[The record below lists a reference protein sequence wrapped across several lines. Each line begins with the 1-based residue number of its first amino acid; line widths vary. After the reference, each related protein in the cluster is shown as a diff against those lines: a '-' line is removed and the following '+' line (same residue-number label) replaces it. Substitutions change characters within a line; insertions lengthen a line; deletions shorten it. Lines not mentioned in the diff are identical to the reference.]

1 MNNIFIHESSYVDED
16 VIIGGNTRI
25 WHFCHI
31 QKGAQ
36 IGKNIIH

>member
-25 WHFCHI
+25 LAFCQY
-31 QKGAQ
+31 QKGDP
-36 IGKNIIH
+36 IGKTGF